1 MIAQRTLCTIPSSLQ
16 ATKKSC
22 QEKLPSLSKYSDV
35 GHASHEVEYSSQLVK
50 GEEGKEEEIVPSDAR
65 QRAYLVGP

>member
-1 MIAQRTLCTIPSSLQ
+1 MVAQRTQCTLPSSLQ

-50 GEEGKEEEIVPSDAR
+50 GEEEEIVPSDAR